1 VPAVRRRE
9 RTIARRSQPPRR
21 TSTREP
27 GSCPHRLAQIAH
39 KNEPVVAS
47 ECPSG
52 RPLLIDS
59 APQTEFVLTHLKQT
73 TKKFLTGA
81 RTHIR
86 IFSFWTFT
94 TQNPSQLIHRL
105 LIYLEEKHPKSSA
118 SVNLFLSRRFTRAR
132 FRFNTRSVCDNRR
145 GNPYQ
150 IPKTVPPENSTVT
163 LFLSRCFTRAS
174 FRFNTRSVSD
184 NRRGNPYQIPKTV
197 PPENSTGVGSF
208 LSRRFTRASLRFCT
222 RSAPK
227 VVGSAAFLPGSAQNV
242 ESDVTYSK
250 QSTGKFLPGATTHFR
265 TFNLM
270 SSTTQNPGR
279 RLFFAVDS
287 DERASHDT
295 LASRLRNR
303 AARTNKKMPNES
315 WPHNEVEALARELMS
330 AYETGQMIAVPPS
343 ARPGFNLDTA
353 YEVETLLKQS
363 REAAGH
369 KAVGRKVG
377 YANKAMWRVLKL
389 ETLVWAHM
397 YDETVHYA
405 NNNSATLAIANPR
418 SLKIEPEIVFGLK
431 QPVTGPASDA
441 ASALASVDWLALGFE
456 IIDCPFP
463 DWKFQPSDFV
473 ASFGLHAALVVGE
486 RIPVRPDTMVN
497 LLEQL
502 SVFKLRISKGGKFPE
517 SGDLVEQRSAN
528 NSVTGG
534 EFVEEGS
541 GKNSLKSPALCL
553 AELSAAIARRFPSY
567 PLSAGEIISTGTLT
581 AGHLTVSGDIWT
593 AEVEGLPLPPLTLR
607 LITTGGIQP

>member
-1 VPAVRRRE
+1 MPAVCRRE

-39 KNEPVVAS
+39 KNEPVVTSNCA
-47 ECPSG
+47 SG

-73 TKKFLTGA
+73 TEKFLTGA

-132 FRFNTRSVCDNRR
+132 FRFNTRSVC
-145 GNPYQ
+145 
-150 IPKTVPPENSTVT
+150 
-163 LFLSRCFTRAS
+163 
-174 FRFNTRSVSD
+174 D

-397 YDETVHYA
+397 YDDTVHYA
-405 NNNSATLAIANPR
+405 DANSATLSIANPR

-528 NSVTGG
+528 NSRTGG

-607 LITTGGIQP
+607 LITTGGVQP